1 MKVEWGTG
9 QPSSLEAAPDGQCV
23 AFTFNN
29 TLTDT
34 VDYMPLQ
41 TEAGTAYVNFHFYS
55 EADSFFVLP
64 EAGWEIIGEATLKVE
79 EWSSAVIL
87 VCQMLLG

>member
-1 MKVEWGTG
+1 MKVEWGRV
-9 QPSSLEAAPDGQCV
+9 PSSSLEAAPDGQCV

-41 TEAGTAYVNFHFYS
+41 TEAGTAYINFHFYS